1 RDREEPAPDVAGEVF
16 GPTFVSFQQIK
27 RIRQTPELRLV
38 KGPLLRR
45 ELAIQAPLTPRK
57 EYLDRF
63 ESAPVFGGHP
73 SQGRV
78 APARGGRVVRRRVVG
93 GSEEQVAPDRI
104 RRGPCQ
110 GQRRRGRL
118 GPPSILDEIAQERAG
133 RVEVARKPGECPPQR
148 VDHVLPGPED
158 LRRRWIELG

>member
-1 RDREEPAPDVAGEVF
+1 DVAGEVF

-78 APARGGRVVRRRVVG
+78 EAALGGRVVRRRVVG
-93 GSEEQVAPDRI
+93 VSEAQGAPDRI
-104 RRGPCQ
+104 RRGPCE
-110 GQRRRGRL
+110 GQRGRERL
-118 GPPSILDEIAQERAG
+118 VRPSILAQIAQERAG
-133 RVEVARKPGECPPQR
+133 RVESARTASKLPPA
-148 VDHVLPGPED
+148 
-158 LRRRWIELG
+158 